1 MSLEVLAYVG
11 AALAVVVAVMAY
23 RYWRSTAPYALRVRE
38 SHAREI
44 RESRL
49 AAAVAT
55 RASDES
61 VVSAEIVGATRELE
75 PELRNPAEESPEI
88 ETNDAAVSG
97 PPEEPNTSERL
108 VAESSD
114 TPDTV
119 LFEPAYRLIEDFD
132 LPSSPSSPTGPPGS
146 VAAMLKD
153 LNEQLAALPSG
164 IELLD
169 LPIVERRKVADRRED
184 LLSDR
189 ARLLEQ
195 KKRGA
200 HRRSRHRDSDQT
212 E

>member
-1 MSLEVLAYVG
+1 LEVLAYIG

-38 SHAREI
+38 SHAREM
-44 RESRL
+44 RESRP

-61 VVSAEIVGATRELE
+61 AVSAEIVATARELE

-88 ETNDAAVSG
+88 ETNDAAATE
-97 PPEEPNTSERL
+97 PPEEPNTAERPD
-108 VAESSD
+108 VESSD
-114 TPDTV
+114 TPDTM
-119 LFEPAYRLIEDFD
+119 LFKPAYRLIED
-132 LPSSPSSPTGPPGS
+132 LESPSSPSRPTEPPGS
-146 VAAMLKD
+146 VAAILKD